1 MIPFLVPF
9 ILQRGDWPV
18 LSILHLILLVHIDCS
33 RVLHIKASMHPFKSL
48 FLIHLHVL
56 SLSLS
61 LSLANCPSTI
71 FQSTNFLFILLQFFF
86 NSLRSIV
93 SLYALVLFVLTA
105 TGIGSILFLTQ
116 AIYFTL
122 QTVFTFNKSSS
133 IIFPRNIQLCIIISW
148 RQFFIHCHIFPGL
161 SVHFLQFIIPLKYSS
176 PTPHN
181 GDGQSVQRHYLIP
194 SIQFNLQNQFCPT
207 EISFLNSSFI
217 SCSFIVILQH
227 PQVFISIFFC
237 LSIFSPLG
245 NSISSVDLTFT
256 LFIIITPLFNTKKYA
271 YALTKD
277 LYSRNRPF
285 DFIFLF
291 PYSIKSSINRRWLI
305 FSTPLPNVY
314 LASALHSS

>member
-1 MIPFLVPF
+1 M
-9 ILQRGDWPV
+9 
-18 LSILHLILLVHIDCS
+18 
-33 RVLHIKASMHPFKSL
+33 
-48 FLIHLHVL
+48 
-56 SLSLS
+56 
-61 LSLANCPSTI
+61 
-71 FQSTNFLFILLQFFF
+71 
-86 NSLRSIV
+86 
-93 SLYALVLFVLTA
+93 
-105 TGIGSILFLTQ
+105 
-116 AIYFTL
+116 
-122 QTVFTFNKSSS
+122 
-133 IIFPRNIQLCIIISW
+133 
-148 RQFFIHCHIFPGL
+148 
-161 SVHFLQFIIPLKYSS
+161 QFIIPRKYSS

-314 LASALHSS
+314 LASALHSSWVSDIMHTTNNKGDKLSPYEIPVLMITFAKLSPYQVNCICQFAISHLIPRFVCLFLQSHSIVLSINNWSLVPLVFFLHSFCWTGSLSFTSRKL